1 MKCLTQ
7 VLLED
12 ETLRDGLQ
20 AEQKIFSLEE
30 KLYIYQKLVA
40 AGVRRIQ
47 VGSFVHPRIVPQMAE
62 TAEFVRVIYGYH
74 DDCLLTAL
82 VLNERGLERAME
94 CSLAHLT
101 MSVSVSDSH
110 SRKNAG
116 VSSEIAC
123 RVMKDLIR
131 SACNS
136 GITVRAGIQCAFGSS
151 DEKSIAVKRVVDTAV
166 ALSEAGA
173 TEINLADTDGTAQ
186 PKDVRELIVQVQKEL
201 PAVSLSM
208 HAHDTSGFALANMR
222 AAYEAGVRIFDVT
235 TGGLGGCPFVQ
246 NAGGNVATEDAV
258 GLFNSLCS
266 QTGIDE
272 QKIRSLTAWIYHKLG
287 RNN

>member
-1 MKCLTQ
+1 MTQ

-30 KLYIYQKLVA
+30 KIFIYQKLLE
-40 AGVRRIQ
+40 AGVRRVQ

-62 TAEFVRVIYGYH
+62 TAEFVRAIHGL
-74 DDCLLTAL
+74 DDNCLLTAL
-82 VLNERGLERAME
+82 VLNAKGLERAME
-94 CSLAHLT
+94 CGLTHLT

-123 RVMKDLIR
+123 RAMEELIR
-131 SACNS
+131 SACHN
-136 GITVRAGIQCAFGSS
+136 GITVRAGIQCAFGCT
-151 DEKSIAVKRVVDTAV
+151 DEGPVHKKSVVDTAV
-166 ALSEAGA
+166 SFSEAGA
-173 TEINLADTDGTAQ
+173 IEINLADTAGMAQ
-186 PKDVRELIVQVQKEL
+186 PEDVRALIPLVKNKL
-201 PAVSLSM
+201 PDLSVSM
-208 HAHDTSGFALANMR
+208 HAHDTSGFGLANMQ
-222 AAYEAGVRIFDVT
+222 AAYEAGVRIFDTT

-258 GLFNSLCS
+258 ELFDSLGA
-266 QTGIDE
+266 QTGVDQ
-272 QKIRSLTAWIYHKLG
+272 QKIRSLTTWIYRNLG
-287 RNN
+287 RNM